1 MTAVAILLDLASWD
15 RASGHGASWD
25 AVAEENARAA
35 RSVLTGAGWRV
46 LDLPMRHAARRRV
59 AAGRKQEERGLSRP
73 HRRDGR

>member
-46 LDLPMRHAARRRV
+46 LDLPAGTPLADVWPQAGNKRSAA
-59 AAGRKQEERGLSRP
+59 
-73 HRRDGR
+73 